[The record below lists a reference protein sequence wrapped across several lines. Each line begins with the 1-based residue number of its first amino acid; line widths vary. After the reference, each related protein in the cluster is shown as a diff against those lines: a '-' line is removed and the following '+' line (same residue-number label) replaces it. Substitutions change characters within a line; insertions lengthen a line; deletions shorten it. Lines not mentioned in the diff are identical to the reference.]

1 MVKIII
7 LAVAVLAFLGL
18 CGAAAI
24 TANKRATEADE
35 SAQRALNTAEK
46 TIENVLDRIRTQEI
60 ASRALSGRLDDLKRE
75 NAALQDEVVKIR
87 ALIPEDIKEERL
99 RRDVLMSQLN
109 DELENRVKAEQEW
122 NSMVAGILG
131 YDLNKAKAAGV
142 KNDE

>member
-7 LAVAVLAFLGL
+7 LAAAVLAFLGL
-18 CGAAAI
+18 CGAMAV
-24 TANKRATEADE
+24 TANKRAVEADE

-46 TIENVLDRIRTQEI
+46 TIENVLGRIRTQEI
-60 ASRALSGRLDDLKRE
+60 AFRALSSRLDDLKGE
-75 NAALQDEVVKIR
+75 NAALQDEIVKIR

-109 DELENRVKAEQEW
+109 DELENRVRAEQEW

>member
-7 LAVAVLAFLGL
+7 LAAAVLAFLGL
-18 CGAAAI
+18 CGAMAV
-24 TANKRATEADE
+24 TANKRAVEADE
-35 SAQRALNTAEK
+35 SAQRALNTASEA
-46 TIENVLDRIRTQEI
+46 IRSRGAEIRELRIALG
-60 ASRALSGRLDDLKRE
+60 ASRELITQLKAENKDIRE
-75 NAALQDEVVKIR
+75 ELEKIR

-109 DELENRVKAEQEW
+109 DELENRVRAEQEW

>member
-18 CGAAAI
+18 CGATAV
-24 TANKRATEADE
+24 TANKRAMEANE
-35 SAQRALNTAEK
+35 SAQQALNTAEK

-60 ASRALSGRLDDLKRE
+60 ASRALSSRLDDLKKE

>member
-7 LAVAVLAFLGL
+7 LAAAVLAFLGL
-18 CGAAAI
+18 CGATAV
-24 TANKRATEADE
+24 TANKRAEEANE
-35 SAQRALNTAEK
+35 SAQQALNTAEK

-60 ASRALSGRLDDLKRE
+60 ASRALSSRLDDLKKE

>member
-18 CGAAAI
+18 CGATAV
-24 TANKRATEADE
+24 TANKRAEEANE
-35 SAQRALNTAEK
+35 SAQQALNTAEK

-60 ASRALSGRLDDLKRE
+60 ASRALSSRLDDLKKE

>member
-18 CGAAAI
+18 CGAAAV
-24 TANKRATEADE
+24 TANKRAEEANE
-35 SAQRALNTAEK
+35 SAQRALNTAEE